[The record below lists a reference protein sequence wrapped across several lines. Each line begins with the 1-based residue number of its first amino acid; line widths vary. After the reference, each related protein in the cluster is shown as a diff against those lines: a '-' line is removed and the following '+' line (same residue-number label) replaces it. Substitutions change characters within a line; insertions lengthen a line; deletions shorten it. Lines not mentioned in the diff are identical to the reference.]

1 MLKQALLRGCLS
13 YCICVTVADFA
24 ALIVVLCGGQSTVP
38 GFVIRAGGEI
48 VAAFLQPL
56 LIGWIGFAFAAGS
69 VLFEIERWS
78 FLQQGLA
85 HLAVT
90 LPVFIAVEFLCFGLS
105 NVPALLSFAA
115 SAALSYA
122 VTCLRNTSSGAA
134 RCASSTR
141 RFGEGTP
148 TAAERRAGGEV
159 PFGRVLIARIGF
171 RLREAFGISEGAK
184 REPAGGSEER
194 TGRADPARFTQG
206 FIGRER
212 TEPDECS

>member
-1 MLKQALLRGCLS
+1 M
-13 YCICVTVADFA
+13 
-24 ALIVVLCGGQSTVP
+24 
-38 GFVIRAGGEI
+38 
-48 VAAFLQPL
+48 QPL

-122 VTCLRNTSSGAA
+122 VTWFAQYLVWRGKVRKLDEAIRRRNADGRGA
-134 RCASSTR
+134 
-141 RFGEGTP
+141 P
-148 TAAERRAGGEV
+148 GG
-159 PFGRVLIARIGF
+159 R
-171 RLREAFGISEGAK
+171 
-184 REPAGGSEER
+184 
-194 TGRADPARFTQG
+194 
-206 FIGRER
+206 
-212 TEPDECS
+212 